1 MRELWFCKKRW
12 IFLLLRIAASKSD
25 IFHKIYIPP
34 LCINCTCWQSH
45 SSWMILQDTKP
56 FPPVDSQ
63 TSAAQQYHRFLPRS
77 EELKHV
83 HQWWSTVTRCNIFTC
98 VSWGKVVDFDV
109 CRWWTSMIQTT
120 RNELKRMTTIF
131 FSHKDQ
137 YALFE
142 EGIKKWVVTVTL
154 QTASFIRCLDHC
166 VVNQRIW
173 HGDTQTYKL
182 TDASHLVVRDERAA
196 SKHGSTTFHYT
207 SSQAYQG
214 CGALTSSLCLFSR
227 LQQLSG

>member
-98 VSWGKVVDFDV
+98 VSWGKVVDLDA
-109 CRWWTSMIQTT
+109 CRGWTSMIQTK
-120 RNELKRMTTIF
+120 RNWIAENDDNILLSKWSICNVWGRCWKVSCNGD
-131 FSHKDQ
+131 SH
-137 YALFE
+137 
-142 EGIKKWVVTVTL
+142 
-154 QTASFIRCLDHC
+154 
-166 VVNQRIW
+166 
-173 HGDTQTYKL
+173 
-182 TDASHLVVRDERAA
+182 
-196 SKHGSTTFHYT
+196 
-207 SSQAYQG
+207 
-214 CGALTSSLCLFSR
+214 
-227 LQQLSG
+227 